1 MNIINLQKEN
11 SIIINNYEEYIYFEM
26 ISKKNKKED
35 FKIFLMQVFN
45 FNKDKTKIFDYRFVN
60 KNKDKCKIIYKNKE
74 FDLKKNI
81 LKILIIIKIKKMKF
95 HLY

>member
-1 MNIINLQKEN
+1 MGTKNSKKEN
-11 SIIINNYEEYIYFEM
+11 SKTNNII
-26 ISKKNKKED
+26 KENAY
-35 FKIFLMQVFN
+35 FKIVYKP
-45 FNKDKTKIFDYRFVN
+45 NKDKTKIFNNGFIN